1 MKPALAANVKF
12 FVPTAAPSSNERTM
26 EAIVESKK
34 EDNVL
39 GSNNAYRAYGSYS
52 LRRSSTVGTEGL
64 DSTINLVE
72 TSIME
77 ASYKLSSQ
85 SGVSRRRNHAY

>member
-34 EDNVL
+34 EDNVVSSCECEL

-52 LRRSSTVGTEGL
+52 LRRSSTVG
-64 DSTINLVE
+64 
-72 TSIME
+72 
-77 ASYKLSSQ
+77 
-85 SGVSRRRNHAY
+85 

>member
-34 EDNVL
+34 EDNVV
-39 GSNNAYRAYGSYS
+39 
-52 LRRSSTVGTEGL
+52 SSCECEV
-64 DSTINLVE
+64 I
-72 TSIME
+72 
-77 ASYKLSSQ
+77 
-85 SGVSRRRNHAY
+85 